1 MKETSVE
8 QKLQR
13 YGPLG
18 AIFAIVLVL
27 ASFATHGRWASTE
40 ESAQEI
46 ADLYVQNQD
55 RVFMGSWLAVLG
67 GLCFLVFG
75 MCMSHRVRET
85 GQQLLG
91 MIVAGATLIG
101 ATGMMIDA
109 TLRAALSIQADDMSP
124 EAMKTMHALWDAFFW
139 PMHAG
144 MATLVLAIGL
154 AALGSGLLPKWLGWI
169 GVIAF
174 LAAMIP
180 APTMFAG
187 IILSLLFMVI
197 TALMM
202 TFRNNSTSAAS

>member
-1 MKETSVE
+1 ME

-18 AIFAIVLVL
+18 AILGIALVL
-27 ASFATHGRWASTE
+27 ISFVVHGKWASTE

-55 RVFMGSWLAVLG
+55 RVFIGSWVAILG
-67 GLCFLVFG
+67 GLCMLVFG
-75 MCMSHRVRET
+75 MCMSQRVRDT

-91 MIVAGATLIG
+91 MLVAGATLI
-101 ATGMMIDA
+101 AVTGLAVDS
-109 TLRAALSIQADDMSP
+109 TLRAGLSIQADNMSP
-124 EAMKTMHALWDAFFW
+124 EAMKTMHAIWDAFFW

-154 AALGSGLLPKWLGWI
+154 AALSSGLLPKWLGWI
-169 GVIAF
+169 GVVAF
-174 LAAMIP
+174 VVAMIP

-197 TALMM
+197 TSLML
-202 TFRNNSTSAAS
+202 TVGGSRESSSS

>member
-1 MKETSVE
+1 ME

-27 ASFATHGRWASTE
+27 ASFVTHGRWASTE

>member
-1 MKETSVE
+1 ME

-18 AIFAIVLVL
+18 AILGIALVL
-27 ASFATHGRWASTE
+27 ISFAVHGKWASTE

-55 RVFMGSWLAVLG
+55 RVFIGSWVAILG
-67 GLCFLVFG
+67 GLCMLVFG
-75 MCMSHRVRET
+75 MCMSQRVRDT

-91 MIVAGATLIG
+91 MLVAGATLI
-101 ATGMMIDA
+101 AVTGLAVDS
-109 TLRAALSIQADDMSP
+109 TLRAGLSIQADNMSP
-124 EAMKTMHALWDAFFW
+124 EAMKTMHAIWDAFFW

-154 AALGSGLLPKWLGWI
+154 AALSSGLLPKWLGWI
-169 GVIAF
+169 GVVAF
-174 LAAMIP
+174 VVAMIP

-197 TALMM
+197 TSLMM
-202 TFRNNSTSAAS
+202 TFGGSRTAVSN

>member
-1 MKETSVE
+1 VE

-18 AIFAIVLVL
+18 AILGIALVL
-27 ASFATHGRWASTE
+27 ISFAVHGKWASTE

-55 RVFMGSWLAVLG
+55 RVFIGSWVAILG
-67 GLCFLVFG
+67 GLCMLVFG
-75 MCMSHRVRET
+75 MCMSQRVRDT

-91 MIVAGATLIG
+91 MLVAGATLI
-101 ATGMMIDA
+101 AVTGLAVDS
-109 TLRAALSIQADDMSP
+109 TLRAGLSIQADNMSP
-124 EAMKTMHALWDAFFW
+124 EAMKTMHAIWDAFFW

-154 AALGSGLLPKWLGWI
+154 AALSSGLLPKWLGWI
-169 GVIAF
+169 GVVAF
-174 LAAMIP
+174 VVAMIP

-197 TALMM
+197 TSLML
-202 TFRNNSTSAAS
+202 TVGGSRESSSS

>member
-1 MKETSVE
+1 ME

-18 AIFAIVLVL
+18 AILGIILVLV
-27 ASFATHGRWASTE
+27 SFVVHGKWASTE

-55 RVFMGSWLAVLG
+55 RVFMGSWLGVLG
-67 GLCFLVFG
+67 ALSMLVFG
-75 MCMSHRVRET
+75 MCMSQRVRAT

-91 MIVAGATLIG
+91 MLVAGATLI
-101 ATGMMIDA
+101 AVAGMTVDS
-109 TLRAALSIQADDMSP
+109 TLRAALSIQADNLSP
-124 EAMKTMHALWDAFFW
+124 EAMKTLHAIWDAFFW

-144 MATLVLAIGL
+144 MATLVLALGL
-154 AALGSGLLPKWLGWI
+154 AALSSGLLPKWLGWL
-169 GVIAF
+169 GVGAF
-174 LAAMIP
+174 VVAMIP

-197 TALMM
+197 TSLL
-202 TFRNNSTSAAS
+202 TFKKVGAN

>member
-1 MKETSVE
+1 ME

-18 AIFAIVLVL
+18 AILGIALVFV
-27 ASFATHGRWASTE
+27 SFAVHGRWASTE

-46 ADLYVQNQD
+46 SDLYVQNQD
-55 RVFMGSWLAVLG
+55 RVFMGSWIAILG
-67 GLCFLVFG
+67 GLCMLVFG
-75 MCMSHRVRET
+75 MCMSQRVRDT

-91 MIVAGATLIG
+91 MLVAGATLI
-101 ATGMMIDA
+101 AVTGLAVDSA
-109 TLRAALSIQADDMSP
+109 LRAGLSIQADNMSP
-124 EAMKTMHALWDAFFW
+124 EAMKTMHAIWDAFFW

-154 AALGSGLLPKWLGWI
+154 AALGSGLLPKWLGWV
-169 GVIAF
+169 GVVAF
-174 LAAMIP
+174 VVAMIP

-197 TALMM
+197 TSLMV
-202 TFRNNSTSAAS
+202 TFGGSRATSNN

>member
-1 MKETSVE
+1 ME

-18 AIFAIVLVL
+18 AILGIILVFV
-27 ASFATHGRWASTE
+27 SFAVHGRWASTE

-55 RVFMGSWLAVLG
+55 RVFMGSWVAILG
-67 GLCFLVFG
+67 GLCMLVFG
-75 MCMSHRVRET
+75 MCMSQRVRDT

-91 MIVAGATLIG
+91 MLVAGATLIAVAG
-101 ATGMMIDA
+101 LAVDS
-109 TLRAALSIQADDMSP
+109 TLRAGLSIQADNMSP
-124 EAMKTMHALWDAFFW
+124 EAMKTMHAIWDAFFW

-154 AALGSGLLPKWLGWI
+154 AALGSGLLPKWLGWV
-169 GVIAF
+169 GVVAF
-174 LAAMIP
+174 VVAMIP

-197 TALMM
+197 TSVMV
-202 TFRNNSTSAAS
+202 TFGKSSTTAAG

>member
-1 MKETSVE
+1 ME

-18 AIFAIVLVL
+18 AILGIALVL
-27 ASFATHGRWASTE
+27 ISFAVHGKWASTE

-55 RVFMGSWLAVLG
+55 RVFIGSWVAILG
-67 GLCFLVFG
+67 GLCMLVFG
-75 MCMSHRVRET
+75 MCMSQRVRDT

-91 MIVAGATLIG
+91 MLVAGATLI
-101 ATGMMIDA
+101 AVTGLAVDS
-109 TLRAALSIQADDMSP
+109 TLRAGLSIQADNMSP
-124 EAMKTMHALWDAFFW
+124 EAMKTMHAIWDAFFW

-154 AALGSGLLPKWLGWI
+154 AALSSGLLPKWLGWI
-169 GVIAF
+169 GVVAF
-174 LAAMIP
+174 VVAMIP

-197 TALMM
+197 TSLML
-202 TFRNNSTSAAS
+202 TVGGSRESSSS

>member
-1 MKETSVE
+1 VE

-18 AIFAIVLVL
+18 AVLGIALVFV
-27 ASFATHGRWASTE
+27 SFAVHGRWASTE

-55 RVFMGSWLAVLG
+55 RVFIGSWLAILG
-67 GLCFLVFG
+67 GLCMLVFG
-75 MCMSHRVRET
+75 LCMSQRVRDT

-91 MIVAGATLIG
+91 MLVAGATLIAVAG
-101 ATGMMIDA
+101 LAVDS
-109 TLRAALSIQADDMSP
+109 TLRAGLSIQADNMSP
-124 EAMKTMHALWDAFFW
+124 EAMKTMHAIWDAFFW

-154 AALGSGLLPKWLGWI
+154 AALGSGLLPKWLGWV
-169 GVIAF
+169 GVVAF
-174 LAAMIP
+174 VVAMIP

-187 IILSLLFMVI
+187 IILSLVFIVI
-197 TALMM
+197 TSLMM
-202 TFRNNSTSAAS
+202 TFTKDSSEAAV

>member
-1 MKETSVE
+1 ME

-18 AIFAIVLVL
+18 AILGIILVLV
-27 ASFATHGRWASTE
+27 SFAVHGRWASTE

-55 RVFMGSWLAVLG
+55 RVFMGSWVAILG
-67 GLCFLVFG
+67 GLCMLVFG
-75 MCMSHRVRET
+75 MCMSQRVRDT

-91 MIVAGATLIG
+91 MLVAGATLIAVAG
-101 ATGMMIDA
+101 LAVDS
-109 TLRAALSIQADDMSP
+109 TLRAGLSIQADNMSP
-124 EAMKTMHALWDAFFW
+124 EAMKTMHAIWDAFFW

-144 MATLVLAIGL
+144 MATLVLAIAL
-154 AALGSGLLPKWLGWI
+154 AALGSGLLPKWLGWV
-169 GVIAF
+169 GVVAF
-174 LAAMIP
+174 VVAMIP

-197 TALMM
+197 TSVMV
-202 TFRNNSTSAAS
+202 TFGKSSTTAAG

>member
-1 MKETSVE
+1 MEH
-8 QKLQR
+8 KLQR

-18 AIFAIVLVL
+18 AILGITLVLV
-27 ASFATHGRWASTE
+27 SFAVHGRWASTE

-55 RVFMGSWLAVLG
+55 RVFMGSWLAILG
-67 GLCFLVFG
+67 GLCMLVFG
-75 MCMSHRVRET
+75 MCMSQRVRDT

-91 MIVAGATLIG
+91 MLVAGATLITV
-101 ATGMMIDA
+101 TGLAVDS
-109 TLRAALSIQADDMSP
+109 TLRAGLSIQADNMSP
-124 EAMKTMHALWDAFFW
+124 EAMKTMHAIWDAFFW

-154 AALGSGLLPKWLGWI
+154 AALGGGLLPKWLGWV

-174 LAAMIP
+174 VAAMIP

-187 IILSLLFMVI
+187 IILSVLFMVI
-197 TALMM
+197 TSVMM
-202 TFRNNSTSAAS
+202 TFGKNVTA

>member
-18 AIFAIVLVL
+18 AVFAIVLVL

>member
-1 MKETSVE
+1 ME

-18 AIFAIVLVL
+18 AILGIALVL
-27 ASFATHGRWASTE
+27 ISFVVHGKWASTE

-55 RVFMGSWLAVLG
+55 RVFMGSWLGILG
-67 GLCFLVFG
+67 ALCMLVFG
-75 MCMSHRVRET
+75 MCMSQRVRDT

-91 MIVAGATLIG
+91 MLVAGATLI
-101 ATGMMIDA
+101 AVAGMAVDS
-109 TLRAALSIQADDMSP
+109 TLRAGLSIQADNMSP
-124 EAMKTMHALWDAFFW
+124 EAMKTMHAIWDAFFW

-154 AALGSGLLPKWLGWI
+154 AALSSGLLPKWLGWI
-169 GVIAF
+169 GVVAF
-174 LAAMIP
+174 VVAMIP

-197 TALMM
+197 TSLLM
-202 TFRNNSTSAAS
+202 TFGGSRTAVSS

>member
-1 MKETSVE
+1 ME

-18 AIFAIVLVL
+18 AIAGIILVLV
-27 ASFATHGRWASTE
+27 SFGVHGRWASTE
-40 ESAQEI
+40 ESPQEI

-55 RVFMGSWLAVLG
+55 RVFMGSWLAILG
-67 GLCFLVFG
+67 ALCMLVFG
-75 MCMSHRVRET
+75 MCMSQRVRDT

-91 MIVAGATLIG
+91 MLVAGATLI
-101 ATGMMIDA
+101 AVAGMAVDS
-109 TLRAALSIQADDMSP
+109 TLRAGLSIQAENMSP
-124 EAMKTMHALWDAFFW
+124 EAMKTMHAIWDAFFW

-154 AALGSGLLPKWLGWI
+154 AALSSGLLPKWLGWI
-169 GVIAF
+169 GVVAF
-174 LAAMIP
+174 VVAMIP

-202 TFRNNSTSAAS
+202 TFGKSSTAAAS

>member
-27 ASFATHGRWASTE
+27 ASFVTHGRWASTE

-144 MATLVLAIGL
+144 MAALVLAIGL

>member
-1 MKETSVE
+1 ME

-18 AIFAIVLVL
+18 AILGIILVLV
-27 ASFATHGRWASTE
+27 SFVVHGKRASTE

-55 RVFMGSWLAVLG
+55 RVFMGSWLGVLG
-67 GLCFLVFG
+67 ALSMLVFG
-75 MCMSHRVRET
+75 MCMSQRVRDT

-91 MIVAGATLIG
+91 MLVAGATLI
-101 ATGMMIDA
+101 AVAGMTVDS
-109 TLRAALSIQADDMSP
+109 TLRAALSIQADNMSP
-124 EAMKTMHALWDAFFW
+124 EAMKTMHAIWDAFFW

-169 GVIAF
+169 GVVAF
-174 LAAMIP
+174 VVAMIP

-197 TALMM
+197 TSLL
-202 TFRNNSTSAAS
+202 TFKKVGAN

>member
-27 ASFATHGRWASTE
+27 ASFVTHGRWASTE

>member
-1 MKETSVE
+1 VE

-18 AIFAIVLVL
+18 AILAIVLVL
-27 ASFATHGRWASTE
+27 ASFVTHGRWASTE

-75 MCMSHRVRET
+75 MSMSHRVRET

-91 MIVAGATLIG
+91 MLVAGATLIG
-101 ATGMMIDA
+101 ATGMTIDA

-144 MATLVLAIGL
+144 MATMVLAIGL

-169 GVIAF
+169 GIVAF
-174 LAAMIP
+174 VAAMIP
-180 APTMFAG
+180 APTMFG
-187 IILSLLFMVI
+187 GFILSLLFMVI
-197 TALMM
+197 TSLMV
-202 TFRNNSTSAAS
+202 TFGGSRATSNN

>member
-18 AIFAIVLVL
+18 AILAIVLVL
-27 ASFATHGRWASTE
+27 ASFVTHGRWASTE